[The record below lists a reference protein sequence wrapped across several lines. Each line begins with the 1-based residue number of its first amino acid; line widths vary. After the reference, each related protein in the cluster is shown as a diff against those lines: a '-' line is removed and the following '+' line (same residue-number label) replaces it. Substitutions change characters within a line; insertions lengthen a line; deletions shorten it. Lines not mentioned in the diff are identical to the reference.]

1 MLAFSLPSLF
11 PYFILC
17 LGAKHNKLLQYSIS
31 NSSVDPRKKF
41 SYRNCLQQTVWAT
54 AQRHHRQVKFSKIMH
69 WSSTRYVWSLSHT
82 LFKLHFTRSTEYVWY
97 LPTHLILVHDH
108 YHLAFAFSLARSAR
122 DTTVYIWLRVA
133 FVCSIP
139 HRARRPA
146 YYLVICMICH

>member
-17 LGAKHNKLLQYSIS
+17 LVLNTKNYCSIRFQIQASTLAKSSLIETAFNRQFEQQPSAVIARWSFPKLCTDHQLDMLDHSHIQCLNCIS
-31 NSSVDPRKKF
+31 PDQLN
-41 SYRNCLQQTVWAT
+41 
-54 AQRHHRQVKFSKIMH
+54 M
-69 WSSTRYVWSLSHT
+69 
-82 LFKLHFTRSTEYVWY
+82 Y

-122 DTTVYIWLRVA
+122 DTTIYIWLRVA